1 MTVQP
6 AFFSAD
12 CEAVTGPM
20 PMIAGSTPV
29 VAHDTMRASGFTP
42 RFLASSALINTKAAA
57 PSLMPEALPAV
68 TEPSLA
74 KAGRSLANDSAVV
87 PWRGNSSVST
97 TTSPLRVF
105 TVTATIS
112 SLKRPDFCAASALFC
127 EEAAKASWSAR
138 VIWYFCATF
147 SAVLPM

>member
-1 MTVQP
+1 
-6 AFFSAD
+6 
-12 CEAVTGPM
+12 M
-20 PMIAGSTPV
+20 P
-29 VAHDTMRASGFTP
+29 D
-42 RFLASSALINTKAAA
+42 
-57 PSLMPEALPAV
+57 ALPAV

-74 KAGRSLANDSAVV
+74 KAGRSLAKPSTVV

-105 TVTATIS
+105 TVTGMIS
-112 SLKRPDFCAASALFC
+112 SLKRPLFCAASALFC
-127 EEAAKASWSAR
+127 DDAAKASCSAR